1 MPLYVRT
8 LLVTG
13 PPEEVEAALTGHREH
28 LRELRDQG
36 KLRSAG
42 EFKSGEGCL
51 EIFEAADL
59 REAQRIGEASPLV
72 ADGLATWIVREWVE
86 TTTL

>member
-1 MPLYVRT
+1 MPWYVRT

-13 PPEEVEAALTGHREH
+13 PPDEVDAALAGHREH
-28 LRELRDQG
+28 LRELQAQG
-36 KLRSAG
+36 KLRTAG

-59 REAQRIGEASPLV
+59 HEAQRIGEASPLV
-72 ADGLATWIVREWVE
+72 ADGLASWIVREWVE
-86 TTTL
+86 TTPT